1 MWAKTTVLKITNITA
16 LVTKSESIFSL
27 QTATDGFIEDCSNKI
42 NALKETLLA
51 YVCADSFTIARRRY
65 YII

>member
-1 MWAKTTVLKITNITA
+1 MGAKITVLKITNITA

-42 NALKETLLA
+42 NALKERLSAMFVQTVLQLREG
-51 YVCADSFTIARRRY
+51 D
-65 YII
+65 II

>member
-1 MWAKTTVLKITNITA
+1 MLKITNITA

-42 NALKETLLA
+42 IALKETLSAMFEQTVLQL
-51 YVCADSFTIARRRY
+51 
-65 YII
+65 